1 MKHIRLNGIIAAV
14 GIAVML
20 LLSAQSTAATEWD
33 YTPSLPFMTKYKLHD
48 QFWVT
53 LYKDECL
60 DWKLFLYHGERN
72 FKLRIN
78 AGIIYEEDREKGRSS
93 MTVTLSPDQV
103 LTIRDGGEL
112 YIKRG
117 ENSTTVIPLTV
128 QSDMNSI
135 DEYCVAAKLKEEKEA
150 AKEALIWK

>member
-1 MKHIRLNGIIAAV
+1 
-14 GIAVML
+14 
-20 LLSAQSTAATEWD
+20 
-33 YTPSLPFMTKYKLHD
+33 
-48 QFWVT
+48 
-53 LYKDECL
+53 
-60 DWKLFLYHGERN
+60 
-72 FKLRIN
+72 
-78 AGIIYEEDREKGRSS
+78 

-135 DEYCVAAKLKEEKEA
+135 DEYCVAAKLKGEKEA

>member
-1 MKHIRLNGIIAAV
+1 
-14 GIAVML
+14 
-20 LLSAQSTAATEWD
+20 
-33 YTPSLPFMTKYKLHD
+33 
-48 QFWVT
+48 
-53 LYKDECL
+53 
-60 DWKLFLYHGERN
+60 
-72 FKLRIN
+72 
-78 AGIIYEEDREKGRSS
+78 

-117 ENSTTVIPLTV
+117 DNPTTVIPLTV

-135 DEYCVAAKLKEEKEA
+135 DEYCVAAKLKREQEA

>member
-1 MKHIRLNGIIAAV
+1 MKNIRLNAIIAAV
-14 GIAVML
+14 GLAVM
-20 LLSAQSTAATEWD
+20 LLSAQSKAATEWD

-78 AGIIYEEDREKGRSS
+78 DWNHIRRRQRKRPLIDDCHTFSRSS
-93 MTVTLSPDQV
+93 TD
-103 LTIRDGGEL
+103 
-112 YIKRG
+112 
-117 ENSTTVIPLTV
+117 N
-128 QSDMNSI
+128 
-135 DEYCVAAKLKEEKEA
+135 
-150 AKEALIWK
+150 